1 MRCQI
6 TERNKMNIFTQRIA
20 AALRLPEKSVV
31 NTLLLLSEG
40 CTIPF
45 IARYRKEKTGG
56 LDEVQIAQIADM
68 SEKLQELV
76 KRKETII
83 KTITDQEKM
92 TPELLQQ
99 INDCW
104 ESTTL
109 EDLYLPY
116 RPKRHTRAQVARE
129 RGLEPL
135 ADIIMLQRE
144 SRIDQVALRFV
155 KDDVKDID
163 MALQGAQDIIAERIS
178 EDERVRNIVRQSFQ
192 RNAIISSKVV
202 KAKQDT
208 DEAAKYRDYFSFSE
222 PLKRCSSHRL
232 LAMRR
237 GEKEGI
243 LKVSITTDD
252 DFCIGKI
259 RRQFVK
265 GFGKCQS
272 LFYEAIEDGYK
283 RLLEPSIETEFA
295 ALSKEKA
302 DDEAITVFVENLRQ
316 LLLSAPLGQ
325 KRVMGI
331 DPGFRTGCKVVCLN
345 EQGDLLHHEAIFPHP
360 PVNHRMQATMH
371 VQQLVNEYKIE
382 AIAIG
387 NGTASRETSA
397 FVKDLSF
404 DHPVQTFVVSEDGA
418 SVYSASKI
426 AREEFPD
433 EDVTVRGAVSIG
445 RRLMDPL
452 AELVKIDPKSIGVGQ
467 YQHDVDQTKLKKSLD
482 QTVESC
488 VNAVGVNLNTASEH
502 LLQYVSGLG
511 PTLAKNIVDYRKEHG
526 SFTDRSQLK
535 KVPRLGPVAFQ
546 QCAGFLRIPQGDNP
560 LDNSAVHPERY
571 ALVEQMAHDN
581 HCKVLD
587 LMKDESLREG
597 IDIHRYLSEEVG
609 LPTLTDIMNEL
620 EKPGRDPRETVE
632 AFEFDPNIHEIDDL
646 EEGMILP
653 GIITNITN
661 FGAFVDIGVHQDG
674 LVHIS
679 QLCNR
684 YVKDPN
690 DVVHLHQHVQVKVV
704 EVDRRRNRISLTMKF

>member
-6 TERNKMNIFTQRIA
+6 TERNKMNIFTQKIA
-20 AALRLPEKSVV
+20 AALRLPEKSVD
-31 NTLLLLSEG
+31 NTLVLLSEG

-92 TPELLQQ
+92 TPELLRQ

-163 MALQGAQDIIAERIS
+163 TALQGAQDIIAERIS

-192 RNAIISSKVV
+192 RNAMISSKVV

-243 LKVSITTDD
+243 LKVSINTDD

-259 RRQFVK
+259 RRQYVK

-371 VQQLVNEYKIE
+371 VQQLVNDYKIE

-502 LLQYVSGLG
+502 LLQYISGLG

-587 LMKDESLREG
+587 LMKDKSLREG